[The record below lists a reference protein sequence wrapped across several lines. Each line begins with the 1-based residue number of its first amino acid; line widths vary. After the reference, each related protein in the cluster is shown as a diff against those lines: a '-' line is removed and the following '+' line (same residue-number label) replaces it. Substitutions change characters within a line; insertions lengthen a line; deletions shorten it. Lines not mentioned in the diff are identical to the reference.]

1 MNVMSII
8 TIVINVVC
16 AVWLIALGVFVIIKR
31 HQMKKSSKKELGDMY
46 DGEVVDEKEPIGKES
61 KKD

>member
-8 TIVINVVC
+8 TIIINVVC
-16 AVWLIALGVFVIIKR
+16 AVWLIGLGVFVIIKR
-31 HQMKKSSKKELGDMY
+31 HRIKKESKKELGEMY
-46 DGEVVDEKEPIGKES
+46 DGEVVAEQESIGKES

>member
-8 TIVINVVC
+8 TIVINVICV
-16 AVWLIALGVFVIIKR
+16 AWLIVLGVFVVVKR
-31 HQMKKSSKKELGDMY
+31 HQIKKQGKKELGEKY
-46 DGEVVDEKEPIGKES
+46 DGEVIDEKESIGKES